1 MGSGLVRKTDMRLA
15 YFLMLHNNPDQ
26 VRWLSKAI
34 SNRHD
39 IFCVHIDRRTP
50 TPVRQQFLGMM
61 EECRNLI
68 VLPSRFMA
76 WGGWNIAAIE
86 AAAIRALVAHSNDW
100 SYFINLSGT
109 DYPLMQREDMVSEL
123 QGKDGANYV
132 TLLDFDKTPP
142 HVRSRLGRVH
152 VTLWKKRVRTPL
164 PYPPPR
170 DFEIAWKGSNWHVL
184 TREFCEWIVQSPLT
198 PKVENYLRW
207 VGHPDEF
214 LIQTLIMNS
223 PFRDTAMKY
232 RRLIF
237 WPGPQ
242 TVTMAQKDALLSSNA
257 FFSRKFNQSV
267 DVDILRLLANRV
279 GAAVP

>member
-1 MGSGLVRKTDMRLA
+1 MRLA
-15 YFLMLHNNPDQ
+15 YFLMLHNNPAQ
-26 VRWLSKAI
+26 VRWLTRAI
-34 SNRHD
+34 SNPHD
-39 IFCVHIDRRTP
+39 LFCVHIDRRTP
-50 TPVRQQFLGMM
+50 ASVRQEFLGMM
-61 EECRNLI
+61 EGCGNLI

-76 WGGWNIAAIE
+76 WGGWNLAAIE
-86 AAAIRALVAHSNDW
+86 AAAIRALVAHSSDW

-109 DYPLMQREDMVSEL
+109 DYPLMHREDMVSEL
-123 QGKDGANYV
+123 RDQADANYV

-164 PYPPPR
+164 PYPLPR
-170 DFEIAWKGSNWHVL
+170 DFQIAWKGSNWHIL
-184 TREFCEWIVQSPLT
+184 TRDFCEWIANSPLT
-198 PKVENYLRW
+198 PKVENYLKW
-207 VGHPDEF
+207 VGVPDEF

-223 PFRDTAMKY
+223 PFRDTAMDN

-257 FFSRKFNQSV
+257 FFSRKFNQAV
-267 DVDILRLLANRV
+267 DVDVLHLLANRI
-279 GAAVP
+279 GAATP